1 MHAKGY
7 GAARHCQTAVGYY
20 RIVLETA
27 STKSIPLWK
36 EAFENYKKGN
46 YQAALIYYLY
56 LADLGFDIAQLNA
69 ADIIAA
75 KKSLIEEDHNDFMK
89 RAKFNWE
96 RASQDGNSVASQ
108 AILNLGDY
116 YFYEEKNYEKA
127 VERYRLNSDRYDCPR
142 SSFNLGYM
150 HHYGIGLPK
159 DHHLAKRYYDKTE
172 ETDKDSAIPVLLAL
186 TKLFA
191 DLALSTFSKKLS
203 NFNLQLISDYLYAIE
218 YSNLSEVLETYLI
231 AYLGLKYDIILGVC
245 LLFLAIFGLAWR
257 RHNRAIYDRQRM
269 DEILRL
275 EQIAEEEE
283 AAILAEE
290 AEGLVEDVQN
300 NKNEKDKN
308 EEQTQN
314 QENTTA

>member
-1 MHAKGY
+1 
-7 GAARHCQTAVGYY
+7 
-20 RIVLETA
+20 
-27 STKSIPLWK
+27 
-36 EAFENYKKGN
+36 
-46 YQAALIYYLY
+46 
-56 LADLGFDIAQLNA
+56 
-69 ADIIAA
+69 
-75 KKSLIEEDHNDFMK
+75 MK

-290 AEGLVEDVQN
+290 EEAEGL
-300 NKNEKDKN
+300 KNEKDKKICKKVNLTSRLNHYPSELSGGETQRVAISRALIN
-308 EEQTQN
+308 EPEIILADEPTGSLDFDNAKQIFKILFN
-314 QENTTA
+314 FKVHFL